1 MILIKQKPD
10 YIGAIAS
17 ALCLLHCIATP
28 FIFIVQAGS
37 LNCCGSTPSWWK
49 LIDILFV
56 IISFFAI
63 YNSTRT
69 SRSKIIKVS
78 LWFFWLF
85 LFIIII
91 NEKIGWLH
99 LNESLIYIPAIAL
112 TVLHLYNKKHFQTNR
127 I

>member
-1 MILIKQKPD
+1 MILIKQRPD

-17 ALCLLHCIATP
+17 TLCLLHCIATP

-37 LNCCGSTPSWWK
+37 LNCCGSPPTWWK
-49 LIDILFV
+49 LIDVLFV

-69 SRSKIIKVS
+69 SSSKIIKAS
-78 LWFFWLF
+78 LWFFWFF
-85 LFIIII
+85 LFFIII
-91 NEKIGWLH
+91 NEKIGWFQ
-99 LNESLIYIPAIAL
+99 LNESLIYFPAIAL
-112 TVLHLYNKKHFQTNR
+112 TVLHLYNKKYFQTKR